1 MSDPSRLADLG
12 LVTPDLQGA
21 HLGLLLP
28 GVFDALG
35 ADIPGVDGPAARS
48 TLGLPSARHVV
59 VVLLDGLG
67 HHQLDARKGHAPFL
81 RGAESAI
88 LSAAFPTTTATSLA
102 LLGTGKAAGLTG
114 MTGYTARNGGVF
126 PRERLYQI
134 IDGRFVRSHGDRDM
148 PIWGDAFAHSR
159 EGLSDTAVK
168 ARIDAIVG
176 YIEGIQR
183 RGA

>member
-1 MSDPSRLADLG
+1 M
-12 LVTPDLQGA
+12 VCC
-21 HLGLLLP
+21 LP

-35 ADIPGVDGPAARS
+35 ADIPGVDGPAARA

-114 MTGYTARNGGVF
+114 MTGYTARNPDSGKLANLVSWAGAEEPDGVATRAAPHV
-126 PRERLYQI
+126 PRR
-134 IDGRFVRSHGDRDM
+134 
-148 PIWGDAFAHSR
+148 
-159 EGLSDTAVK
+159 
-168 ARIDAIVG
+168 
-176 YIEGIQR
+176 QR
-183 RGA
+183 RG